1 MDAGSPRP
9 GAVPERREA
18 VGREENR
25 HLGLGVV
32 VRAFGG
38 TARQREQPQRAVS
51 EHLCGYTLGAK
62 AGSRRSEAQAGKDP
76 FFRSAHTCGTP
87 LGIQH

>member
-25 HLGLGVV
+25 RLGLGVV

-38 TARQREQPQRAVS
+38 TAKQREQPERAVS
-51 EHLCGYTLGAK
+51 EHLCGYTMGAK
-62 AGSRRSEAQAGKDP
+62 AGSRRSGVRAGKDP
-76 FFRSAHTCGTP
+76 FLRSARTCRTP
-87 LGIQH
+87 LGIQQ